1 MGRAVEVLGT
11 PHRRQSAVW
20 VYEDNRGSRA
30 QRIPGAPGR
39 EATAV
44 HPGRSDRRLQAGSAS
59 IALRRFSGPMADE
72 LFIQCRPGEGISD
85 AARQAEALYEALLAT
100 LASEGAGPETIVSE
114 TVFFRRIREHCEVAR
129 RARARVVGAA
139 GLGPVATTFIG
150 QPPLDRRAQL
160 ELSAV
165 AVIPRSGGSNSA
177 HEARRTSTCSCE
189 ACAPGARARVVRLGD
204 QISLHTGNIYGAGE
218 DAFEEAY
225 DMFRV
230 AEGLLADSGM
240 TFGNVVRTWIHVR
253 DIDRDY
259 AALNKARREFFR
271 RCGLERRPAST
282 CVQGAPFPEAHDFS
296 LSLHAATSPQGLH
309 ITPIHTPLLNEAWT
323 YGADF
328 SRGLRIAEAN
338 KVTLYV
344 SGTASIDE
352 GGRTV
357 HVGDFEAQVD
367 RMLDNI
373 ASLLARQ
380 GASFEN
386 LASGVTY
393 LKNPCDAPVLH
404 SILRKRG
411 FDGFPCV
418 VVEAPLC
425 RPDLLCET
433 EAVALLPAATAEA

>member
-1 MGRAVEVLGT
+1 
-11 PHRRQSAVW
+11 
-20 VYEDNRGSRA
+20 
-30 QRIPGAPGR
+30 
-39 EATAV
+39 
-44 HPGRSDRRLQAGSAS
+44 
-59 IALRRFSGPMADE
+59 MADE
-72 LFIQCRPGEGISD
+72 LFIQCRPGEGIRD
-85 AARQAEALYEALLAT
+85 AARQAQALYEALLAT
-100 LASEGAGPETIVSE
+100 LASEGAGPQAIVSE
-114 TVFFRRIREHCEVAR
+114 TMFFRRIREHCEVAR

-160 ELSAV
+160 ELAAV
-165 AVIPRSGGSNSA
+165 AVIPRSGGSNA
-177 HEARRTSTCSCE
+177 THEARRTSTCSCE

-230 AEGLLADSGM
+230 AEGLLADAGM

-282 CVQGAPFPEAHDFS
+282 CVQGAPSPGAHDFS

-373 ASLLARQ
+373 ASLLAQQ

-386 LASGVTY
+386 LASGVAY
-393 LKNPCDAPVLH
+393 LKNPYDAPVLR

-411 FDGFPCV
+411 FDGFPCA

-433 EAVALLPAATAEA
+433 EAVALLPATTAGA